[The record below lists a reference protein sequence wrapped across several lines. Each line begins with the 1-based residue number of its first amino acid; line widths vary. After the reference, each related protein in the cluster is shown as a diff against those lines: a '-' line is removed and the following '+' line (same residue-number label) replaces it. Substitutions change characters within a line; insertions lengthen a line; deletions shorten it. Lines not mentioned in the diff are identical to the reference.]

1 MKKVITTL
9 TLLTVT
15 TLGIATVVW
24 AEHGGPRDGKHHGKH
39 PFGKMMFKKMDTDN
53 DGAISVRQHEAGLQ
67 KMLERQRAHF
77 AKMDK
82 DGDGL
87 VTKKEAK
94 DARKKWV
101 KNGGSI
107 NKNRWIN
114 SRVAQ

>member
-15 TLGIATVVW
+15 TLGIATVVC
-24 AEHGGPRDGKHHGKH
+24 AEHGGPRDGKH

-53 DGAISVRQHEAGLQ
+53 GGAISVREHEAGLQ
-67 KMLERQRAHF
+67 KMLERRRAHF

-114 SRVAQ
+114 IRVAQ